1 MVSALPSL
9 DMFQAWKNTYNQ
21 KHLKTITNKTLW
33 KMDLADNILLGAS
46 IVER

>member
-21 KHLKTITNKTLW
+21 KHLKNIANKALW
-33 KMDLADNILLGAS
+33 KMDQADNILPGAS
-46 IVER
+46 VVER